1 MYGHDITTLE
11 SVIGNLG
18 YYTVAEDITSTT
30 EFGILG
36 LIVSIYASDTVTT
49 SESGL
54 LSGIILI
61 SIQDAVSTSESA
73 FGWAIIWFQIQD
85 NIIIDEVVKLGG
97 LGNMVMKDWFP
108 EGLTPEGIRFAVWSS
123 LAVDNNIPNTM
134 GAKLNSAASGWVDY
148 DALAD
153 AVVAKIL
160 ELPDGILTTEQI
172 EQLTNSIKITDTLLN
187 TGKIILPLR

>member
-1 MYGHDITTLE
+1 MYGHDITTIE

-49 SESGL
+49 SEAGL

-134 GAKLNSAASGWVDY
+134 GAKVNSAASGWVDY

-160 ELPDGILTTEQI
+160 ELPDGILTPEQVAQI
-172 EQLTNSIKITDTLLN
+172 SETVKKWDTIMNLWTVL
-187 TGKIILPLR
+187 IPV

>member
-18 YYTVAEDITSTT
+18 YYAVAEDITSTT
-30 EFGILG
+30 ELAVLW
-36 LIVSIYASDTVTT
+36 LIVSIYASDTITT

-61 SIQDAVSTSESA
+61 SIQDATSTSESA
-73 FGWAIIWFQIQD
+73 FGGAIIGVQLQD
-85 NIIIDEVVKLGG
+85 NIIIDEVVRLGG
-97 LGNMVMKDWFP
+97 LGNMEMKDWFP

-123 LAVDNNIPNTM
+123 LATDNNIAGTM
-134 GAKLNSAASGWVDY
+134 GQKFNSAASGWVDY

-160 ELPDGILTTEQI
+160 ELPDGILTPEQVQQI
-172 EQLTNSIKITDTLLN
+172 AEAVKKGDMILHL
-187 TGKIILPLR
+187 GKKVSTIL